1 MLYRTLRTT
10 KKPSLGRLGT
20 GSFLQCWQVL
30 CRLLGSATTL
40 LTLLFNPLNVTLLT
54 AQLLS
59 APAIWTRPTGLRA
72 TARVMAVFHI
82 ASIQILK
89 NERGLLPIDTLALR
103 PNLGREEWAI
113 GVMKGLDDK
122 SSRWRHLLA
131 LGGLLIGFEGQER
144 KGISESLRTK
154 LGAAII
160 LALNLALE
168 DVEESPELAVNSI
181 VLVVSLVF
189 GLLTE
194 HEKSGI
200 NHDSLL
206 PRLFW
211 ASFFSKEGLH
221 FGYFLSTIDADIV
234 EGDNRKF
241 DWSVKSSAYCQ
252 VELIASS
259 PMVSSLG
266 ALSRVIV
273 YSIDHVR
280 NMDLLPTLFGD
291 ISAFTRSLCIQWRQ
305 NKLSE
310 IDPTEEETFLTDDT
324 LHSSLPL
331 LWKVLKSSL
340 FSIIVILTALI
351 EHVLGDTRM
360 SADGSEY
367 LSALAE

>member
-1 MLYRTLRTT
+1 M
-10 KKPSLGRLGT
+10 
-20 GSFLQCWQVL
+20 
-30 CRLLGSATTL
+30 

-54 AQLLS
+54 GQLLS
-59 APAIWTRPTGLRA
+59 APAVWTRPADLRA
-72 TARVMAVFHI
+72 TARVMGVFHV

-89 NERGLLPIDTLALR
+89 NERGLLFMDSLALR
-103 PNLGREEWAI
+103 PNLGRQAWVVA
-113 GVMKGLDDK
+113 VMKGLDDK
-122 SSRWRHLLA
+122 SYRWRHLLA
-131 LGGLLIGFEGQER
+131 LGGLLTGFEGQER

-154 LGAAII
+154 LGAAIV

-168 DVEESPELAVNSI
+168 DIEESPELAVNSI

-200 NHDSLL
+200 NHDALL

-241 DWSVKSSAYCQ
+241 DWSVKSSTYSQ
-252 VELIASS
+252 VEHLMTS

-266 ALSRVIV
+266 ALSRVIA
-273 YSIDHVR
+273 YSVDHVR
-280 NMDLLPTLFGD
+280 NVDLLPTLFGD

-310 IDPTEEETFLTDDT
+310 IDPTEEKTFLSDDT
-324 LHSSLPL
+324 LQTSLPL
-331 LWKVLKSSL
+331 LWKALKSSL
-340 FSIIVILTALI
+340 FSIVVILTSLM
-351 EHVLGDTRM
+351 EHVLGDARM
-360 SADGSEY
+360 SADGGEC
-367 LSALAE
+367 LFALAE